1 MGCGVGSPQCS
12 NLRTSHMRAR
22 TRTHT
27 HSHALTLC
35 VCALER
41 QVVDAS
47 AWLGALG
54 TVCIEFA
61 GRSMGWM
68 RRWRTGLGLG
78 G

>member
-1 MGCGVGSPQCS
+1 MRRRVSPVFKPA
-12 NLRTSHMRAR
+12 NLPHARAH
-22 TRTHT
+22 THT

-61 GRSMGWM
+61 RRSMGWM

>member
-1 MGCGVGSPQCS
+1 MRRRVSPVFKPS
-12 NLRTSHMRAR
+12 NLP
-22 TRTHT
+22 
-27 HSHALTLC
+27 HALTLC